1 MIDPII
7 HVEEFAKDWNEN
19 FARLSAMATKYDLPK
34 PEIILGHEWF
44 DFVNMSMRERFA
56 PVAIYMGVKIRFGC
70 FEQADVLRT
79 IR

>member
-1 MIDPII
+1 MIDP
-7 HVEEFAKDWNEN
+7 VDRAEEFAKDWNEN

-79 IR
+79 FL

>member
-1 MIDPII
+1 MIDP
-7 HVEEFAKDWNEN
+7 VERAEEFAKDWNDN
-19 FARLSAMATKYDLPK
+19 FARLSQMATKYDLPK
-34 PEIILGHEWF
+34 PEIILDFKWF
-44 DFVNMSMRERFA
+44 DFLNMSMRERFA

>member
-1 MIDPII
+1 MIDP
-7 HVEEFAKDWNEN
+7 VERAEEFAKDWNEN

-79 IR
+79 FL

>member
-1 MIDPII
+1 MIDP
-7 HVEEFAKDWNEN
+7 VDRAEEFAKDWNEN

-79 IR
+79 FR